1 VVPWRGQPA
10 LLDLPVPSLGPPPA
24 TVEIDLQHNLKS
36 GSIKVWVDEELVLDK
51 ALESYVSQKILNY
64 RVFKGSLSQD
74 VPVAPGEHSVRVQ
87 IQGDGF
93 SDARRIRRTFV
104 GGERQR
110 LRVEVGGL
118 IKKELSLAW
127 GS

>member
-1 VVPWRGQPA
+1 M
-10 LLDLPVPSLGPPPA
+10 
-24 TVEIDLQHNLKS
+24 
-36 GSIKVWVDEELVLDK
+36 
-51 ALESYVSQKILNY
+51 
-64 RVFKGSLSQD
+64 FKGSLTQD
-74 VPVAPGEHSVRVQ
+74 FPVAPGEHAVRVQ

-104 GGERQR
+104 SGERQR